1 MPELDHQRE
10 RIQEDL
16 RGLISGDVRCDDLF
30 CQLFSSDGSI
40 YEIQPIG
47 VVRPRSTADVAAC
60 VKYAAEKHISV
71 HARGGGSGMAGE
83 SLGPGLVIDFS
94 KYLRRII
101 RVDEETVR
109 VQPGIVLERLN
120 SQLKPQGRILGPNPA
135 NAAVTTVGSMVAIDA
150 SGSRWLKYGSVRRHV
165 RSLLVVMADGSV
177 MEFGREPI
185 VAGVSIDSNPRKR
198 ELINRLS
205 AILAASS
212 EVIRSHQP
220 HSPLNRCGYN
230 LADVLDE
237 EWIDLAGVMVG
248 SEGTLGLIAE
258 AKLETQSLPPH
269 RGVVLLLYESLDKAA
284 RSVSMI
290 LPWCPAACELMDRR
304 HLSLARE
311 SEVRFDLLIPPEA
324 EAAMLVEFEGD
335 EPQHIRHQ
343 MRGLIEGVQQQS
355 RLAFGSRQAFDQEE
369 TELFLNLPNRATPL
383 LYRLK
388 GPSRPVP
395 VVEDVSV
402 PPEVLPDF
410 LVRTQNV
417 LKRRQVTASL
427 LCHAGHG
434 QLHIQP
440 FLDLDNPDDVQ
451 RMRLMADELYD
462 EVFSVGGTIGGEHA
476 YGLSRTQF
484 LRRQAGPLY
493 DVLRQ
498 VKQIFDPESILN
510 PGKIVGD
517 DPELMTRNL
526 RPPIRSSRMDLRVHQ
541 SSIDGPGGPSH
552 VPHGDGIAEATE
564 QPALR
569 KLVELQVNWDPQR
582 VAEATAACNRC
593 GECRAQSRQV
603 RMCPIFRLLPSEEA
617 SPRAKANLIRGILT
631 DNIGPGRLATD
642 DLKDVADLCVHCHS
656 CRLECPAGVDIPKL
670 MMETKAAYLRTNGLR
685 IADWAMIHLDLLASI
700 GRLIA
705 PLTNWV
711 LGNRQMRWCI
721 EKTLG
726 IAQGRKLPRVA
737 ARPFLR
743 RAVRRRLTRPN
754 RRSEHRVLYFVDTFA
769 NFHDPQLA
777 EALVAVLKHN
787 GIGVYVP
794 ADQWSSGMASVACG
808 ALDHARKIASH
819 NIALLAESVR
829 QGYHVVATEPAAV
842 LCLTHE
848 YLHLVDDEEAR
859 IVAASTSEACS
870 YLWKLH
876 LTGKLQLDFKPIHAS
891 LGYHT
896 PCHLRA
902 LNVGTPGENLL
913 GLIPGL
919 RINHIEQGCSGMAG
933 TFGLMHRNYRN
944 SLRAGWGLITKLRN
958 PSIQAGTTECSSC
971 RIQMEQGTTKRT
983 IHPIKLLALSYGLM
997 PEVAALLTTASEE
1010 LIIS

>member
-30 CQLFSSDGSI
+30 CQLFASDGSI
-40 YEIQPIG
+40 YEIRPLG
-47 VVRPRSTADVAAC
+47 VVRPRSTADVSAC
-60 VKYAAEKHISV
+60 VQYAADKHISL

-83 SLGPGLVIDFS
+83 SLGAGLVLDFS
-94 KYLRRII
+94 KYLRRVV
-101 RVDEETVR
+101 RSDVDSVR

-120 SQLKPQGRILGPNPA
+120 AHLRPGGRFFGPDPA
-135 NAAVTTVGSMVAIDA
+135 NAAVTTIGSMIAIDA

-165 RSLLVVMADGSV
+165 RSVQVVAADGQV

-185 VAGVSIDSNPRKR
+185 VNGVSIDSNPRKR

-205 AILAASS
+205 AILAASA
-212 EVIRSHQP
+212 EVIHCQQP
-220 HSPLNRCGYN
+220 RSPLNRCGYN
-230 LADVLDE
+230 LADVLGDQ
-237 EWIDLAGVMVG
+237 WIDLAGLMAG
-248 SEGTLGLIAE
+248 SEGTLGLFTE
-258 AKLETQSLPPH
+258 ATLATQSRPRH
-269 RGVVLLLYESLDKAA
+269 RGVALLLFESLDKAA
-284 RSVSMI
+284 RSVSLI
-290 LPWCPAACELMDRR
+290 LPWCPASCELMDRR

-311 SEVRFDLLIPPEA
+311 SEVRFDLLIPSEA
-324 EAAMLVEFEGD
+324 EAALLVEFEGD
-335 EPQHIRHQ
+335 EPPEIRQQ
-343 MRGLIEGVQQQS
+343 MRGMIDGVQQQA

-369 TELFLNLPNRATPL
+369 TELFLNLPNRAMPL

-388 GPSRPVP
+388 GPGRPVP
-395 VVEDVSV
+395 VVEDISV

-440 FLDLDNPDDVQ
+440 FLDLDDPSDVQ
-451 RMRLMADELYD
+451 RMRLVAEELYE
-462 EVFSVGGTIGGEHA
+462 EVFSVGGTIGGERA

-493 DVLRQ
+493 EVLRQ
-498 VKQIFDPESILN
+498 VKQIFDPENILN
-510 PGKIVGD
+510 PGKIVSD
-517 DPELMTRNL
+517 DDELLTRNL
-526 RPPIRSSRMDLRVHQ
+526 RPPLRPSALEGDLA
-541 SSIDGPGGPSH
+541 PEP
-552 VPHGDGIAEATE
+552 AEK
-564 QPALR
+564 PALR
-569 KLVELQVNWDPQR
+569 NLVELQVNWDPQR

-593 GECRAQSRQV
+593 GECRAQSPQT
-603 RMCPIFRLLPSEEA
+603 RMCPIFRLLPAEEA

-631 DNIGPGRLATD
+631 NNIDPGRLATD
-642 DLKDVADLCVHCHS
+642 DVKEVLDLCVHCHS

-670 MMETKAAYLRTNGLR
+670 MMEAKAAYLRTNGLR
-685 IADWAMIHLDLLASI
+685 IVDWAMTHLDFLAAV
-700 GRLIA
+700 GRLVA
-705 PLTNWV
+705 PLTNWA
-711 LGNRQMRWCI
+711 LGNRPMRWCL
-721 EKTLG
+721 EKSLG
-726 IAQGRKLPRVA
+726 IAQGRKLPLVA

-743 RAVRRRLTRPN
+743 RAARRRLTRQN
-754 RRSEHRVLYFVDTFA
+754 RRSEHRVLYFVDSFA
-769 NFHDPQLA
+769 NYHDPQLG
-777 EALVAVLKHN
+777 EALVSVLKHN

-794 ADQWSSGMASVACG
+794 ADQWSCGMASIACG
-808 ALDHARKIASH
+808 ALDRARRIASH
-819 NIALLAESVR
+819 NVGVLADAVR
-829 QGYHVVATEPAAV
+829 QGFHVVATEPAAA

-848 YLHLVDDEEAR
+848 YLNLVDDEEAR
-859 IVAASTSEACS
+859 IVAANTSEACS
-870 YLWKLH
+870 YLWKMH
-876 LTGKLQLDFKPIHAS
+876 LTGKLQLDLKPVHAS

-919 RINHIEQGCSGMAG
+919 RVHHIEQGCSGMAG
-933 TFGLMHRNYRN
+933 TFGLMHRNYRS
-944 SLRAGWGLITKLRN
+944 SLRVGWGLITKLRN
-958 PSIQAGTTECSSC
+958 PALQAGTTECSSC

-983 IHPIKLLALSYGLM
+983 IHPIKLLALAYGLM
-997 PEVAALLTTASEE
+997 PEVATLLTTPGEE

>member
-30 CQLFSSDGSI
+30 CQLFASDGSI
-40 YEIQPIG
+40 YEIRPLG
-47 VVRPRSTADVAAC
+47 VVRPRTTADVAAC
-60 VKYAAEKHISV
+60 MQYAAEKRIPL
-71 HARGGGSGMAGE
+71 HARGGGTGMAGE
-83 SLGPGLVIDFS
+83 SLGPGLVVDFS
-94 KYLRRII
+94 KYLRRMV
-101 RVDEETVR
+101 RVEAETVR
-109 VQPGIVLERLN
+109 VQPGIVHERLN
-120 SQLKPQGRILGPNPA
+120 SHLRRHGRFFGPDPA
-135 NAAVTTVGSMVAIDA
+135 SAAVTTIGGMIAIDA

-165 RSLLVVMADGSV
+165 RSLQVVMADGQV
-177 MEFGREPI
+177 MELGREPI
-185 VAGVSIDSNPRKR
+185 VSGVSIDSNPRKR

-205 AILAASS
+205 AILAASTD
-212 EVIRSHQP
+212 VVRSQQP
-220 HSPLNRCGYN
+220 RSPLNRCGYN
-230 LADVLDE
+230 LADVLGD
-237 EWIDLAGVMVG
+237 EWIDLAGVIVG

-258 AKLETQSLPPH
+258 ATLATQALPRH

-284 RSVSMI
+284 RSVASI
-290 LPWCPAACELMDRR
+290 LPWRPASCDLMDRR

-311 SEVRFDLLIPPEA
+311 SEVRFDLLIPAEA
-324 EAAMLVEFEGD
+324 EAAMLIEFEGD
-335 EPQHIRHQ
+335 EPQEVRQQ
-343 MRGLIEGVQQQS
+343 MRGMIGDVQQA
-355 RLAFGSRQAFDQEE
+355 RLAFGTRQAFDQEE
-369 TELFLNLPNRATPL
+369 IDLFLNLPNRAMPL

-402 PPEVLPDF
+402 PPDILPDF

-440 FLDLDNPDDVQ
+440 FLDLDDPNDVQ
-451 RMRLMADELYD
+451 RMRLMAEELYD

-493 DVLRQ
+493 EVLRQ
-498 VKQIFDPESILN
+498 VKQIFDPENILN

-517 DPELMTRNL
+517 DAELMTRNL
-526 RPPIRSSRMDLRVHQ
+526 RPPLRPPPLEGDLK
-541 SSIDGPGGPSH
+541 SEEPD
-552 VPHGDGIAEATE
+552 
-564 QPALR
+564 QPVLR
-569 KLVELQVNWDPQR
+569 NLVELQVNWDPQR
-582 VAEATAACNRC
+582 VADATAACNRC
-593 GECRAQSRQV
+593 GECRVQSSST
-603 RMCPIFRLLPSEEA
+603 RMCPIFRLLPAEEA
-617 SPRAKANLIRGILT
+617 SPRAKANIIRGILT
-631 DNIGPGRLATD
+631 GHIDPGRLATD
-642 DLKDVADLCVHCHS
+642 DLKDMADLCVHCHS
-656 CRLECPAGVDIPKL
+656 CRLECPAGVDVPKL
-670 MMETKAAYLRTNGLR
+670 MMEAKAAYLRTNGLR
-685 IADWAMIHLDLLASI
+685 VADWVMTHLDFLASV
-700 GRLIA
+700 GRLVA
-705 PLTNWV
+705 PLTNWAF
-711 LGNRQMRWCI
+711 GNRQMRWCI

-726 IAQGRKLPRVA
+726 IAQGRKLPRLA

-743 RAVRRRLTRPN
+743 RAVRRRLTRQN

-769 NFHDPQLA
+769 NYHDPQLA
-777 EALVAVLKHN
+777 EALVSVLKHN

-794 ADQWSSGMASVACG
+794 ADQWPSGMASIATG
-808 ALDHARKIASH
+808 AIDHARRIATH
-819 NIALLAESVR
+819 NVNLLAEAVR
-829 QGYHVVATEPAAV
+829 QGYHVVATEPAAA

-848 YLHLVDDEEAR
+848 YLHLIDDEEAR
-859 IVAASTSEACS
+859 LVAAHTSEACS

-933 TFGLMHRNYRN
+933 TFGMMYRNYRS
-944 SLRAGWGLITKLRN
+944 SLRVGWGLISKLRS
-958 PSIQAGTTECSSC
+958 PIIQAGTTECSSC

-983 IHPIKLLALSYGLM
+983 IHPIKLLALAYGLM
-997 PEVAALLTTASEE
+997 PEVASLLTTPGEE
-1010 LIIS
+1010 LTIS

>member
-40 YEIQPIG
+40 YEIRPLG
-47 VVRPRSTADVAAC
+47 VVRPRTTADIAAC
-60 VKYAAEKHISV
+60 VQYAADKHISL

-101 RVDEETVR
+101 RVDQEMVR

-120 SQLKPQGRILGPNPA
+120 SQLKPQGRFFGPNPS
-135 NAAVTTVGSMVAIDA
+135 NAAVTTLGSMIAIDA

-165 RSLLVVMADGSV
+165 RSLLVVMADGSI

-205 AILAASS
+205 AILAASTD
-212 EVIRSHQP
+212 VIRSQQP
-220 HSPLNRCGYN
+220 HSPLKRCGYN
-230 LADVLDE
+230 LADVLED

-258 AKLETQSLPPH
+258 AKLETQSLPRH

-311 SEVRFDLLIPPEA
+311 SEVRFDLLIPAEA

-343 MRGLIEGVQQQS
+343 MRGLVDGVQQQS

-369 TELFLNLPNRATPL
+369 TDLFLNLPNRAMPL

-402 PPEVLPDF
+402 PPEILPDF

-440 FLDLDNPDDVQ
+440 FLDLDDPDDVQ

-498 VKQIFDPESILN
+498 VKQIFDPENIFN

-526 RPPIRSSRMDLRVHQ
+526 RPPLRSRAPQGDVQGRGGEAGPAEPRRTASELGPASRGRGDGRVQPLRRVPCAVAAGADVSDLSHPAQRGSLAAGQ
-541 SSIDGPGGPSH
+541 SKPHSRH
-552 VPHGDGIAEATE
+552 PHGKHRSRPVGDRRLEGRGRPLRSLPQLPARMSGGRGHPQADDGDQGGVSPHQWNADCRLGDDPSRPPRVVG
-564 QPALR
+564 PAGR
-569 KLVELQVNWDPQR
+569 AADELGAW
-582 VAEATAACNRC
+582 
-593 GECRAQSRQV
+593 QSADAVVPRE
-603 RMCPIFRLLPSEEA
+603 RRLE
-617 SPRAKANLIRGILT
+617 SPRGENCRTSPL
-631 DNIGPGRLATD
+631 GRF
-642 DLKDVADLCVHCHS
+642 C
-656 CRLECPAGVDIPKL
+656 
-670 MMETKAAYLRTNGLR
+670 
-685 IADWAMIHLDLLASI
+685 
-700 GRLIA
+700 
-705 PLTNWV
+705 
-711 LGNRQMRWCI
+711 
-721 EKTLG
+721 
-726 IAQGRKLPRVA
+726 A
-737 ARPFLR
+737 ARPVAALR
-743 RAVRRRLTRPN
+743 DRTAAASTACFILSTHSPTFTIRNWPKHWWPCSNITASASSCRPINGRPAWPPSRVGHWTTRGK
-754 RRSEHRVLYFVDTFA
+754 S
-769 NFHDPQLA
+769 
-777 EALVAVLKHN
+777 
-787 GIGVYVP
+787 P
-794 ADQWSSGMASVACG
+794 ATTSPCWPSPCA
-808 ALDHARKIASH
+808 
-819 NIALLAESVR
+819 

-859 IVAASTSEACS
+859 IVAANTSEACS
-870 YLWKLH
+870 YLWKMH

-919 RINHIEQGCSGMAG
+919 RVNHIEQGCSGMAG
-933 TFGLMHRNYRN
+933 TLGMMHRNYRN
-944 SLRAGWGLITKLRN
+944 SLRAGWGLISKLRN
-958 PSIQAGTTECSSC
+958 PAIQAGTTECSSC

-997 PEVAALLTTASEE
+997 PEVAALLTTPSEE

>member
-1 MPELDHQRE
+1 MQELDHQRE
-10 RIQEDL
+10 RTQEDL
-16 RGLISGDVRCDDLF
+16 RGLIAGDVRCDDLF

-40 YEIQPIG
+40 YEIRPLG
-47 VVRPRSTADVAAC
+47 VVRPHSTADVAAC
-60 VKYAAEKHISV
+60 VQYAAEKHIPL
-71 HARGGGSGMAGE
+71 HARGAGTGMAGE
-83 SLGPGLVIDFS
+83 SLGTGLVLDFS
-94 KYLRRII
+94 KYLRRIV
-101 RVDEETVR
+101 RFEPESVR

-120 SQLKPQGRILGPNPA
+120 AHLRPHGRIFGPDPA
-135 NAAVTTVGSMVAIDA
+135 NAAVTTLGSMIAIDA

-165 RSLLVVMADGSV
+165 RSMQVVMADGQV
-177 MEFGREPI
+177 LEFGREPI

-205 AILAASS
+205 AILAAST
-212 EVIRSHQP
+212 EVIRSRQP
-220 HSPLNRCGYN
+220 RSPLNRCGYN
-230 LADVLDE
+230 LADALGEDS
-237 EWIDLAGVMVG
+237 IDLAGIMVG
-248 SEGTLGLIAE
+248 SEGTLGLITE
-258 AKLETQSLPPH
+258 ATLATQSLPRH

-284 RSVSMI
+284 RSVPSI
-290 LPWCPAACELMDRR
+290 LPWRPASCDLMDRR
-304 HLSLARE
+304 HLSLVRE
-311 SEVRFDLLIPPEA
+311 SEVRFDLLIPAEA
-324 EAAMLVEFEGD
+324 EAAMLIEFEGD
-335 EPQHIRHQ
+335 EPQEIRQQ
-343 MRGLIEGVQQQS
+343 MRGLIDDVQQQS

-369 TELFLNLPNRATPL
+369 TDLFLNLPNRAMPL

-395 VVEDVSV
+395 VVEDISV

-440 FLDLDNPDDVQ
+440 FLDLDDANDVQ
-451 RMRLMADELYD
+451 RMRLVADELYD

-493 DVLRQ
+493 EVLRQ
-498 VKQIFDPESILN
+498 VKQIFDPENILN
-510 PGKIVGD
+510 PGKMVSD
-517 DPELMTRNL
+517 DAELMTRNL
-526 RPPIRSSRMDLRVHQ
+526 RPPIEQGAGSREQGVCSSDSELRAP
-541 SSIDGPGGPSH
+541 SSEPR
-552 VPHGDGIAEATE
+552 
-564 QPALR
+564 ALR
-569 KLVELQVNWDPQR
+569 NLVELQVNWDPQR
-582 VAEATAACNRC
+582 VADATAACNRC
-593 GECRAQSRQV
+593 GECRSQSAQV
-603 RMCPIFRLLPSEEA
+603 RMCPIFRFQPAEEA

-631 DNIGPGRLATD
+631 NNIDPGRLASEEF
-642 DLKDVADLCVHCHS
+642 KEVADLCIHCHS

-670 MMETKAAYLRTNGLR
+670 MMEAKAAYLRANGLR
-685 IADWAMIHLDLLASI
+685 IADWVMIHLDSLAAL
-700 GRLIA
+700 GRLAA
-705 PLTNWV
+705 PLTNWA
-711 LGNRQMRWCI
+711 LGNRQMRWLI

-737 ARPFLR
+737 ARPFFR
-743 RAVRRRLTRPN
+743 RAARRRLTRQN
-754 RRSEHRVLYFVDTFA
+754 RRHPEGTRHRVLYFVDTFA

-777 EALVAVLKHN
+777 EALVSVLKHN

-794 ADQWSSGMASVACG
+794 ADQWSCGMASISCG
-808 ALDHARKIASH
+808 ALDHARKIARH
-819 NIALLAESVR
+819 NVALLAESVR
-829 QGYHVVATEPAAV
+829 QGYHIVATEPAAA
-842 LCLTHE
+842 LCLSHE
-848 YLHLVDDEEAR
+848 YLHLVDDDETR
-859 IVAASTSEACS
+859 LVAANTSEACS

-876 LTGKLQLDFKPIHAS
+876 LTGKLQLDFKPVHAS

-919 RINHIEQGCSGMAG
+919 RVNHIEQGCSGMAG
-933 TFGLMHRNYRN
+933 TFGMMHRNYRS
-944 SLRAGWGLITKLRN
+944 SLRAGWGLISKLR
-958 PSIQAGTTECSSC
+958 SAAIQAGTTECSSC

-983 IHPIKLLALSYGLM
+983 IHPIKLLALAYGLM
-997 PEVAALLTTASEE
+997 PEVASLLTTPGEE